1 MVKVLSSFVRGP
13 LEPYVTGFAEELLR
27 QGYSR
32 SSAGPAR
39 VLHRASGPLDARG
52 GRRAG
57 PAERAGDRAVSG
69 RAMRGWLSGVSVA
82 EGGGAAAVLPRSAG
96 CASAGAA
103 VALGPVEALLGGYRA
118 WLLAER
124 GLTPIGRS
132 AATWTARDRSSPA
145 GCAEMFWIW
154 PG

>member
-32 SSAGPAR
+32 SSAGQDVCFLA
-39 VLHRASGPLDARG
+39 HLDPWMLA
-52 GRRAG
+52 
-57 PAERAGDRAVSG
+57 
-69 RAMRGWLSGVSVA
+69 A
-82 EGGGAAAVLPRSAG
+82 EGRLAPLGVLPAP
-96 CASAGAA
+96 AA

-124 GLTPIGRS
+124 GLTHRTVRGYVDCVRP
-132 AATWTARDRSSPA
+132 
-145 GCAEMFWIW
+145 FV
-154 PG
+154 